1 MKTINEFLVHNSN
14 LGTTLYYP
22 GAGLDFE
29 SINDLIENTTIT
41 KVYLVDYLI
50 ELNDINISKMLKNKW
65 EIIEETDLTPNYF
78 QQNQWSDFWYNQ
90 TSAYEFSSPD
100 NAFCKLLKI
109 KNKLGKVVELYYLG
123 TEAIKTYH
131 ILLNINNIKIDIIVL
146 QDHGFGCNWN
156 GQTFGFNKNQQLNLL
171 YNLCKASINL
181 PKNILLGQNTAIWP
195 NYKQETKF
203 EAQNDSSHKK
213 ALFTL
218 I

>member
-1 MKTINEFLVHNSN
+1 
-14 LGTTLYYP
+14 
-22 GAGLDFE
+22 
-29 SINDLIENTTIT
+29 
-41 KVYLVDYLI
+41 
-50 ELNDINISKMLKNKW
+50 MLKNKW

-90 TSAYEFSSPD
+90 TSSYEFSSPD

-109 KNKLGKVVELYYLG
+109 RNKQGKVVELYYLG

-156 GQTFGFNKNQQLNLL
+156 GQTFGFNKNQQQNLL

-181 PKNILLGQNTAIWP
+181 PKYILLGQNTTIWP